1 MTVGTVSNSVRIA
14 TGINPATSNEWEAK
28 QLQHFVVSAA
38 ELIANY
44 APWEQTIKNWN
55 VPGSCLPFKH
65 RGEYRIPLPED
76 TRRVIAVRLNSDDG
90 ISRLMTDPKT
100 WEAMTRNPPVHC
112 YHHINRGELC
122 MLPALDAGGAVVSY
136 AGLSY
141 LKSGY
146 IGTEPADDEDFLF
159 PDRLVE
165 LGAIWKW
172 KQQKGLDYEAQKGEF
187 DQALDLA
194 VQHDRGGG

>member
-1 MTVGTVSNSVRIA
+1 MSVREVLNSVRIA
-14 TGINPATSNEWEAK
+14 TGIEPATSTDWEDT
-28 QLQHFVVSAA
+28 QLRHFVVSAA

-44 APWEQTIKNWN
+44 APWEQTLKNWY

-65 RGEYRIPLPED
+65 RAEYRIALPED
-76 TRRVIAVRLNSDDG
+76 IRRLLSVRLNSDDTV
-90 ISRLMTDPKT
+90 SRLITDTKT

-112 YHHINRGELC
+112 YHHLNSGDLC
-122 MLPALDAGGAVVSY
+122 MLPALDAGGAVVAY
-136 AGLSY
+136 AGMSY

-146 IGTEPADDEDFLF
+146 IGTAPTDDEEFLF
-159 PDRLVE
+159 PSQLVE

-172 KQQKGLDYEAQKGEF
+172 KQQKGLDYEPQKAEF